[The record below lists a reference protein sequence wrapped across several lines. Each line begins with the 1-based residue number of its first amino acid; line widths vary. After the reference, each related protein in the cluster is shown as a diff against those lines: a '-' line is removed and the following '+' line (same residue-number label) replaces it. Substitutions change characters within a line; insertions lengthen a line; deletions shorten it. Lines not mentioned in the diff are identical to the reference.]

1 MNRRHVLKRLAGSS
15 VGLACAAPIASNLT
29 GPTLAKTQSIIG
41 DGTAAMKEEV
51 ERLAKKVDQ
60 LDTRSKLMFKVVVIG
75 LGLDLAA
82 DFLPISFNE

>member
-15 VGLACAAPIASNLT
+15 AALACAAPLAQSLAGSALT
-29 GPTLAKTQSIIG
+29 ETQSMISEG
-41 DGTAAMKEEV
+41 AAAMKAEV

-60 LDTRSKLMFKVVVIG
+60 LDKRSKLMLKVLVIG

-82 DFLPISFNE
+82 DFLPISIHE

>member
-15 VGLACAAPIASNLT
+15 AALACAAPLASNLA
-29 GPTLAKTQSIIG
+29 GPALTETQSMISEG
-41 DGTAAMKEEV
+41 AAAMKDEV

-60 LDTRSKLMFKVVVIG
+60 LDKRSKLMLKVLVIG

-82 DFLPISFNE
+82 DFLPISIHE

>member
-15 VGLACAAPIASNLT
+15 VGLACAAPIASNLIE
-29 GPTLAKTQSIIG
+29 PTLAKTQSIIG
-41 DGTAAMKEEV
+41 EGTAAMKEEV

-82 DFLPISFNE
+82 DFLPTSFNE

>member
-15 VGLACAAPIASNLT
+15 AALVCAAPLASNLA
-29 GPTLAKTQSIIG
+29 GPTLTETQSIISEAA
-41 DGTAAMKEEV
+41 AAMKDEV

-60 LDTRSKLMFKVVVIG
+60 LDKRSKLMLKVLVIG

-82 DFLPISFNE
+82 DFLPISIHE

>member
-15 VGLACAAPIASNLT
+15 AALACAAPLAQSLAGPALT
-29 GPTLAKTQSIIG
+29 ETQSMISEG
-41 DGTAAMKEEV
+41 AAAMKGEV

-60 LDTRSKLMFKVVVIG
+60 LDKRSTLMLKVLVIG

-82 DFLPISFNE
+82 DFLPISIHE

>member
-15 VGLACAAPIASNLT
+15 AALACASPLASSLAGPALT
-29 GPTLAKTQSIIG
+29 ETQSMISEG
-41 DGTAAMKEEV
+41 AAAMKDEV

-60 LDTRSKLMFKVVVIG
+60 LDKRSKLMLKVLVIG

-82 DFLPISFNE
+82 DLLPISIHE